1 MVYGACPH
9 EGRGRSNAWSRLVG
23 ARYRSMGRR
32 PIIRKEMR
40 WLDPVSE
47 GQGEARREAPQHP
60 GVGAPDPDNEPRALS
75 TGDSQARG
83 NWALLDQIAAL
94 RWVQKNIEAFG
105 GDPGCVTLFGQSS
118 GAMCISGL
126 VSAMPR

>member
-1 MVYGACPH
+1 
-9 EGRGRSNAWSRLVG
+9 
-23 ARYRSMGRR
+23 
-32 PIIRKEMR
+32 MR
-40 WLDPVSE
+40 WLDLVSE
-47 GQGEARREAPQHP
+47 GLGGTRLGAPLHP
-60 GVGAPDPDNEPRALS
+60 GVGAPDADSEPRALS

-83 NWALLDQIAAL
+83 NWALLDQVAAL

-126 VSAMPR
+126 VSAMSRQT